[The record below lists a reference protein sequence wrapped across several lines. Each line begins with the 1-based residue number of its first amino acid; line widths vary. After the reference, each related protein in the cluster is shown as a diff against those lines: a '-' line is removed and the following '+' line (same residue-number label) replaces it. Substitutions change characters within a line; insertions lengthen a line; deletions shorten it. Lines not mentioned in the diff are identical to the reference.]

1 MLSAS
6 PLLCNI
12 FWCFLTDSQ
21 ANGYVLSVFRLYSD
35 VVADIRHAFIVH
47 ACSWFFS
54 LLLFICTILYVVLP
68 TGVLNCSIVPFLSST
83 TAQLFNHAPPTLGEV
98 FLNIQRVIFMT
109 GCCNIRR
116 GNQVL
121 PRHEKTNPYQRETLD
136 PTDFSIMRYI
146 FDIRS
151 HRCKNN
157 FQIIIKTFKKWLFK
171 RCKTNVRPTSLN
183 A

>member
-54 LLLFICTILYVVLP
+54 LLLFICTILYVILP
-68 TGVLNCSIVPFLSST
+68 TGILNCSYLRRMSLQYGELRPSAWDLLASLGHPNKFYRVSRLDSVTARHSSSGRQPNF
-83 TAQLFNHAPPTLGEV
+83 AM
-98 FLNIQRVIFMT
+98 LN
-109 GCCNIRR
+109 R
-116 GNQVL
+116 GRHRYSVGRPSRWALAHILVYQVL
-121 PRHEKTNPYQRETLD
+121 VIINLSTKSTL
-136 PTDFSIMRYI
+136 
-146 FDIRS
+146 
-151 HRCKNN
+151 
-157 FQIIIKTFKKWLFK
+157 
-171 RCKTNVRPTSLN
+171 
-183 A
+183 